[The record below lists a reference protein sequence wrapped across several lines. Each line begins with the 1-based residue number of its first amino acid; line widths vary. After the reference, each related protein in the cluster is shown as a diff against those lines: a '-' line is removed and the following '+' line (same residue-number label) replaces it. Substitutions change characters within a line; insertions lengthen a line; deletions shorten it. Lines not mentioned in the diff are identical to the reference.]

1 MKCTVLAVVVK
12 IVQKRQTS
20 ASMTDYAVSSIVMHA
35 MITFVAAL
43 CLCEHTIIDH
53 FCLAQTGKV
62 AQAPSDTDA
71 GTPTTKPNP
80 GQPHPLIIVI
90 LFSLL

>member
-20 ASMTDYAVSSIVMHA
+20 ASMTDYAVSSTVMHA

-43 CLCEHTIIDH
+43 CLCEHTIIDL
-53 FCLAQTGKV
+53 FCLARTGEV
-62 AQAPSDTDA
+62 AQVPPDTDA
-71 GTPTTKPNP
+71 DTLTTKPNP
-80 GQPHPLIIVI
+80 SQQAHPY
-90 LFSLL
+90 SL